1 MEWRK
6 IEFRGMEAIVFDG
19 RPEDFPKG
27 YTYFQIRHHSEDW
40 DDPRTIEGHVI
51 VNYWGTI
58 GLKDFY
64 LKLTHKER
72 DLIRGRD

>member
-19 RPEDFPKG
+19 RPDTYPED
-27 YTYFQIRHHSEDW
+27 YVYFQIRHSDNDW
-40 DDPRTIEGHVI
+40 DDPITIENHVM

-58 GLKDFY
+58 GIKNLW

-72 DLIRGRD
+72 DTIRGRP